1 MKQTKTSLS
10 QQFIEFAIAEG
21 VLQFGEF
28 TLKSGRSSPYFFNM
42 GNICSGASLDRLGRF
57 YADRIE
63 QIQTPVE
70 LLFGPAYKG
79 IPLVSAASIAL
90 SRNHQIDIPYVF
102 NRKEA
107 KQHGEGGSLV
117 GAPLTG
123 QVLIIDDVITAGTA
137 IREVLSIIEQSDAKA
152 MGILVALDRQ
162 EIGPNGQ
169 SAIQEIEQE
178 YGIDVYSIANVNDL
192 IEYLEG
198 DSVTGDELERLTTY
212 RNQFGASAVL

>member
-42 GNICSGASLDRLGRF
+42 GSICSGASLNQLGEF
-57 YADRIE
+57 YAERID
-63 QIQTPVE
+63 QIQTSVE

-90 SRNHQIDIPYVF
+90 SKNYHTNLPYVF
-102 NRKEA
+102 NRKEV

-117 GAPLTG
+117 GAPLAG

-137 IREVLSIIEQSDAKA
+137 IREVLSIIENSDAVA

-178 YGIDVYSIANVNDL
+178 YGIEVYSIANVNDL
-192 IEYLEG
+192 VEYLEC
-198 DSVTGDELERLTTY
+198 DPLMRNELERLIAY
-212 RNQFGASAVL
+212 RDQYGSPKAP

>member
-10 QQFIEFAIAEG
+10 QQFIEFAIAKG

-42 GNICSGASLDRLGRF
+42 GNICSGASLNQLGEF
-57 YADRIE
+57 YAERID
-63 QIQTPVE
+63 QIQTSVE

-90 SRNHQIDIPYVF
+90 SKNYNTDLPYVF
-102 NRKEA
+102 NRKEV

-117 GAPLTG
+117 GAPLAG

-137 IREVLSIIEQSDAKA
+137 IREVLSIIENSDAVA

-178 YGIDVYSIANVNDL
+178 FGIEVYSIANVNDL
-192 IEYLEG
+192 VDYLEY
-198 DSVTGDELERLTTY
+198 DPLMRNELERLIAY
-212 RNQFGASAVL
+212 RDQYGSPKAP

>member
-1 MKQTKTSLS
+1 MKQQTTSLS
-10 QQFIEFAIAEG
+10 QQFIEFAIAQG

-28 TLKSGRSSPYFFNM
+28 TLKSGRASPYFFNM
-42 GNICSGASLDRLGRF
+42 GNICNGASLDRLGEF
-57 YADRIE
+57 YAGRID
-63 QIQTPVE
+63 QITTPVE

-90 SRNHQIDIPYVF
+90 SRNHQTDLPYVF

-137 IREVLSIIEQSDAKA
+137 IREVLSIIEQSDATA

-162 EIGPNGQ
+162 EMGPSGK

-178 YGIDVYSIANVNDL
+178 FSIEVYSIANVNQL
-192 IEYLEG
+192 IEYLEKNN
-198 DSVTGDELERLTTY
+198 DLQNELRRLITY
-212 RNQFGASAVL
+212 RNTYGSRP

>member
-10 QQFIEFAIAEG
+10 QQFIAFAIAEG

-42 GNICSGASLDRLGRF
+42 GNICSGSSLDRLGRF
-57 YADRIE
+57 YADRID

-90 SRNHQIDIPYVF
+90 SRNHQFDIPYVF

-123 QVLIIDDVITAGTA
+123 RVLIIDDVITAGTA
-137 IREVLSIIEQSDAKA
+137 IREVLSIIEKSDAKA

-162 EIGPNGQ
+162 EMGPNGQ

-178 YGIDVYSIANVNDL
+178 YGIEVYSIANVNDL
-192 IEYLEG
+192 IEYLEC
-198 DSVTGDELERLTTY
+198 DPTMSNELLELRSY
-212 RNQFGASAVL
+212 RDQYGAQITP

>member
-1 MKQTKTSLS
+1 VKQKTTSLS
-10 QQFIEFAIAEG
+10 QQFIEFAIAQG
-21 VLQFGEF
+21 VLQFGQF
-28 TLKSGRSSPYFFNM
+28 TLKSGRISPYFFNM
-42 GNICSGASLDRLGRF
+42 GHICSGSSLDQLGEF
-57 YADRIE
+57 YANRID

-90 SRNHQIDIPYVF
+90 SRNHQTDLPYVF

-123 QVLIIDDVITAGTA
+123 RVLIIDDVITAGTA
-137 IREVLSIIEQSDAKA
+137 IREVLSIIDKSDAQA

-162 EIGPNGQ
+162 EIGPSGQ

-178 YGIDVYSIANVNDL
+178 FGIEVFSIANVDQL
-192 IEYLEG
+192 IEYLES
-198 DSVTGDELERLTTY
+198 DPSLQLELENVIAY
-212 RNQFGASAVL
+212 RNQYGNPS

>member
-1 MKQTKTSLS
+1 MKQQTTSLS
-10 QQFIEFAIAEG
+10 QQFIEFAIAQG

-28 TLKSGRSSPYFFNM
+28 TLKSGRASPYFFNM
-42 GNICSGASLDRLGRF
+42 GNICNGASLDRLGEF
-57 YADRIE
+57 YVGRID
-63 QIQTPVE
+63 QITTPVE

-90 SRNHQIDIPYVF
+90 SRNHQTDLPYVF

-137 IREVLSIIEQSDAKA
+137 IREVLSIIEQSDATA

-162 EIGPNGQ
+162 EMGPSGK

-178 YGIDVYSIANVNDL
+178 FSIEVYSIANVNQL
-192 IEYLEG
+192 IEYLEKNN
-198 DSVTGDELERLTTY
+198 DLQNELRRLITY
-212 RNQFGASAVL
+212 RNTYGSRP